1 MSPGQPFPAARVM
14 GNEDPD
20 ELLVERCLE
29 GDREAFATLVRR
41 YQRPIFNA
49 AYRVLGREEDA
60 ADVTQVVFLKMLE
73 KLRDFD
79 PRYRFFS
86 WIYRIGI
93 NEALNVLRRNG
104 RDEPLDEE
112 HEPEGPAS
120 AGPEWQAAEAEAS
133 QHIQRALLRMK
144 PSDRAV
150 ITLRHFS
157 ECSYEEIA
165 EVLEIDVKTVK
176 SRLFEAR
183 TRMRGLLEE
192 LRPVPGAQVAP

>member
-1 MSPGQPFPAARVM
+1 MSPGQPFPAARVL
-14 GNEDPD
+14 GEEEPD
-20 ELLVERCLE
+20 ELLVERCRE
-29 GDREAFATLVRR
+29 GDREAFAALVRR
-41 YQRPIFNA
+41 YQRPIFHA

-60 ADVTQVVFLKMLE
+60 ADVTQAVFLKMVE

-104 RDEPLDEE
+104 RDQPLDEE
-112 HEPEGPAS
+112 DEPEGPAS
-120 AGPEWQAAEAEAS
+120 AGPEWLAAEAETS
-133 QHIQRALLRMK
+133 RHIQRALMRMK
-144 PSDRAV
+144 PMDRAV

-157 ECSYEEIA
+157 DCSYEEIA
-165 EVLEIDVKTVK
+165 QVLEIDVKTVK

-183 TRMRGLLEE
+183 ARMRGLLAE
-192 LRPVPGAQVAP
+192 LRPLPGAEIAS